1 MIEGRCLSHII
12 AIDVSLPL
20 ECDPLPFIEG
30 RMIPD
35 YVVVVRPPSAVLSH
49 VDDHLPRSVHHIRL
63 LLNYLSNAFMLPL

>member
-20 ECDPLPFIEG
+20 QCDPLVFIEC

-35 YVVVVRPPSAVLSH
+35 YVIGRPPSAVLTH
-49 VDDHLPRSVHHIRL
+49 TDLP
-63 LLNYLSNAFMLPL
+63 